1 MYPQW
6 IVKKNPEWIRVVVYS
21 AIGMAIVM
29 GIITFAALSTAK

>member
-1 MYPQW
+1 MSQQW

-21 AIGMAIVM
+21 VIGMAIVM